1 MFTSRQLITL
11 DLKKTPNRKAGGY
24 VNGYAEFLKRSK
36 YLWLQCDI
44 LFLGCLTMK

>member
-11 DLKKTPNRKAGGY
+11 DLKKNPNRKAGGY
-24 VNGYAEFLKRSK
+24 VNGYEFLKRSQD
-36 YLWLQCDI
+36 LWLQCDI